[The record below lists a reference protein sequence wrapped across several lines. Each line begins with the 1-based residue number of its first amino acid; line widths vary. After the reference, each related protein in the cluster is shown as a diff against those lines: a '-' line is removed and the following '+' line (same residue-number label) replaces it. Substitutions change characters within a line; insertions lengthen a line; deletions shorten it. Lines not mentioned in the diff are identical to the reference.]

1 MSSEPKFILDLV
13 TALGSATVGG
23 FVANR
28 LRQPVLLGYLLS
40 GLIIG
45 PFGFKLI
52 KDVDQI
58 QSLAEVGV
66 AFLLFALGVE
76 FSITEL
82 KRVKDIAI
90 KGSLLQIGIT
100 TGLIALISLIL
111 GWSRTPIEGIFI
123 GFLLSLSSTA
133 VVLKTLTERGE
144 TNTTHGQVML
154 GILIAQDLALGLML
168 AILPALS
175 EPGSGLGMALLQAG
189 LKGVIFIAFAIGA
202 GVWLVPPLMKTIAAT
217 ESSELF
223 LLGVI
228 ALCLGVALLTDA
240 LGLSIEMGAFIAGL
254 MIAEIDYSD
263 QALAKVLPLRDTFA
277 SLFFVSIGMLIE
289 PLVIF
294 NNLGVIL
301 GLVLM
306 VMLGKALVV
315 APVVL
320 GFGYSFKTAVIASL
334 GLNQI
339 GEFSFVLAQEG
350 FDLGILG
357 ENKYFL
363 VIGTTAIT
371 LVLTPV
377 LLKMAP
383 RFADQIVTLPRI
395 GDYLKKFRDV
405 KAIALPETLQ
415 NHVVVAGY
423 GRVGQVL
430 VNMLRNQGQTV
441 LVIENSEAAIQRLR
455 QQKISYIFGDAD
467 SDLVL
472 EKVHLERAL
481 ALAITLPDPASTR
494 MLLQRALSLA
504 PGLKIVVRA
513 HENMEVEVL
522 NQLGAWEVVQP
533 EFEAALEIGAN
544 VLGILGKDTDIIQSV
559 IRSIRAGR
567 YRSVIPEKIT
577 NLELRALQEATENL
591 STHWVGIHPDSPL
604 VGLTLAKANIRHL
617 TGVTIME
624 IERENQKL
632 NYPTPN
638 TQFQAN
644 DRVLAVGSK
653 DEIDLFKTLM
663 DQESWLTQEGI
674 RWVPLDET
682 SPLVD
687 LSLTPEELAD
697 NFTGIIA
704 IRRQGNLY
712 KWVNKSFKLKAGDV
726 LLLQTSLEEVEKLMQ
741 ERPISKV

>member
-1 MSSEPKFILDLV
+1 MATEPKFILDLV

-23 FVANR
+23 FLANR

-45 PFGFKLI
+45 PFGLKLI
-52 KDVDQI
+52 KDVPQI

-76 FSITEL
+76 FSIAEL
-82 KRVKDIAI
+82 KRVKDIAL
-90 KGSLLQIGIT
+90 KGSLLQIGLT
-100 TGLIALISLIL
+100 TAAIALISLIF
-111 GWSRTPIEGIFI
+111 GWAKTPIEGIFL

-154 GILIAQDLALGLML
+154 AILIAQDLALGLML

-175 EPGSGLGMALLQAG
+175 QPGSALGIALLQAG
-189 LKGVIFIAFAIGA
+189 LKGVIFIAFAIFA
-202 GVWLVPPLMKTIAAT
+202 GIWLVPPLIKTIAAT

-223 LLGVI
+223 LLSVI

-254 MIAEIDYSD
+254 MIAEVDYSD

-277 SLFFVSIGMLIE
+277 SLFFISIGMLIE
-289 PLVIF
+289 PLVILDNF
-294 NNLGVIL
+294 GLIIS
-301 GLVLM
+301 LVLI
-306 VMLGKALVV
+306 VMLGKALIV
-315 APVVL
+315 APIIL
-320 GFGYSFKTAVIASL
+320 GFGYSFKTAIIASL

-350 FDLGILG
+350 LDLGILG
-357 ENKYFL
+357 EKKYL
-363 VIGTTAIT
+363 LIIGTTAIT

-377 LLKMAP
+377 LLKAAP
-383 RFADQIVTLPRI
+383 QLADQIAALPRI
-395 GDYLKKFRDV
+395 SNFLKKFRDV

-441 LVIENSEAAIQRLR
+441 LVIENSEAAIQKLRL
-455 QQKISYIFGDAD
+455 QQIPYIFGDAD

-472 EKVHLERAL
+472 EKVHLERAK
-481 ALAITLPDPASTR
+481 ALAVALPDPASTR
-494 MLLQRALSLA
+494 ILLQRALSLA
-504 PGLKIVVRA
+504 PDLKIVVRA
-513 HENMEVEVL
+513 HENMEVEIL
-522 NQLGAWEVVQP
+522 TQLGAWEVVQP

-544 VLGILGKDTDIIQSV
+544 VLAVLGKDTDIIQSV
-559 IRSIRAGR
+559 IRSIRTGR
-567 YRSVIPEKIT
+567 YRSVLPEKIT

-591 STHWVGIHPDSPL
+591 NTNWVGIHPDSPL

-624 IERENQKL
+624 IERENERL
-632 NYPTPN
+632 NYPTPD
-638 TQFQAN
+638 TEFQVN

-663 DQESWLTQEGI
+663 GQGSWLSRETI
-674 RWVPLDET
+674 RWVPLEET
-682 SPLVD
+682 SPLVG
-687 LSLTPEELAD
+687 LSLTPEELT
-697 NFTGIIA
+697 NNSTGIIA

-712 KWVNKSFKLKAGDV
+712 KSVNKPFKLKEGDV
-726 LLLQTSLEEVEKLMQ
+726 LLLQTPLEDVEKLMQ
-741 ERPISKV
+741 ERSVSPV